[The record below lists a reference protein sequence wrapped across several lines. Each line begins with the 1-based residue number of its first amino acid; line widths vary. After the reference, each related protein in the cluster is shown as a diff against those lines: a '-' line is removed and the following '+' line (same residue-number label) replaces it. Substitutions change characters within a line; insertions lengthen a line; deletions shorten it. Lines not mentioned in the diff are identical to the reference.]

1 MGIAD
6 LQAVVALGLRIQNG
20 RTGSVTAGHLLVT
33 SRSLRPHLC
42 LAYMPKTEVVAG
54 DENVANCDGCAASL
68 NAMPRR
74 SKSNPPHKFVLEAL
88 ASLNP
93 EVRRMFSGF
102 AVYIGD
108 RLVLMLRDHSKY
120 PKDNGI
126 WLVLSEGIDPA
137 DASLRRDFPSIRA
150 IQMLGNKISHWL
162 LIPSDGADFERE
174 ALDAC
179 DLIQDRDPR
188 LGRIP
193 QSRR

>member
-1 MGIAD
+1 
-6 LQAVVALGLRIQNG
+6 
-20 RTGSVTAGHLLVT
+20 
-33 SRSLRPHLC
+33 
-42 LAYMPKTEVVAG
+42 
-54 DENVANCDGCAASL
+54 
-68 NAMPRR
+68 MPRL
-74 SKSNPPHKFVLEAL
+74 SKSKPPHTFVQDAL
-88 ASLNP
+88 APLNP

-108 RLVLMLRDHSKY
+108 RLVLMLRDHIKY

-126 WLVLSEGIDPA
+126 WLVLSEGMDPA

-150 IQMLGNKISHWL
+150 IQMLGNKIGHWL
-162 LIPSDGADFERE
+162 LIPSDSADFERE

-179 DLIQDRDPR
+179 DLIRGRDPR